1 MKKGKL
7 ACAITMGDP
16 AGIGPEV
23 TLKALTDRRVRGLA
37 DFLLIGNFF
46 ATEKTARISKI
57 RLKINKIKSENDV
70 SRASNK
76 GIALLDIGNIPK
88 LVFGQGKSAY
98 GLVVLDCIKTALRLI
113 KSKKIDILITAPVNK
128 HTINQSLLREAK
140 KGGARCCFRGHTEY
154 LAKAAK
160 TKDFAMMLVGG
171 AFKVILVTTHMAL
184 EDVPHALTQKKTYQT
199 LRLAAFALRKYF
211 GISHPRIGVCG
222 LNPHSGEEGTFGHQE
237 RKVIRPAVNKAK
249 RFASIEGPLA
259 ADTLFYLARQGE
271 FDAVVAMYHD
281 QGLIP
286 LKMLSLHQGVNLTL
300 GLPFV
305 RTSPDHGTAY
315 NIAGKNKA
323 NPGSMIEAIKLAVKI
338 GQRIKL

>member
-70 SRASNK
+70 SPASNK

-98 GLVVLDCIKTALRLI
+98 GIVALDCIEAALRLI
-113 KSKKIDILITAPVNK
+113 KSKKIDVLITAPVNK
-128 HTINQSLLREAK
+128 HTISQAGSL
-140 KGGARCCFRGHTEY
+140 FRGHTEY
-154 LAKAAK
+154 LARAAK

-171 AFKVILVTTHMAL
+171 PFKVVLVTRHIAL
-184 EDVPHALTQKKTYQT
+184 KNVPRALTKKKIYRAI
-199 LRLAAFALRKYF
+199 RLTALALRKYF
-211 GISHPRIGVCG
+211 AIPHPRIGVCA
-222 LNPHSGEEGTFGHQE
+222 LNPHSGDEGISGNEEI
-237 RKVIRPAVNKAK
+237 RIIRPAVIKAK
-249 RFASIEGPLA
+249 NLAAIEGPLA
-259 ADTLFYLARQGE
+259 ADTLFYSASHGK

-286 LKMLSLHQGVNLTL
+286 LKTLALHQGVNITL

-305 RTSPDHGTAY
+305 RTSADHGTAY
-315 NIAGKNKA
+315 DIAGRNRA

-338 GQRIKL
+338 GSKLKI